1 MRCGRAS
8 PSCST
13 STAKLE
19 NLAPLMLHV
28 IGAPSGPAALSAVLR
43 YVLQVSEVEVAPLKT
58 LVGRRLG
65 KPGEEAVMSTAE
77 KLEQQGIAK
86 GKAEGRAEV
95 LLKLLTLKFGPL
107 PDGVAQRL
115 QAASVDELDRWTER
129 VLSAKSLA
137 EVFADKPAAKPKAKR
152 KR

>member
-1 MRCGRAS
+1 
-8 PSCST
+8 
-13 STAKLE
+13 
-19 NLAPLMLHV
+19 
-28 IGAPSGPAALSAVLR
+28 
-43 YVLQVSEVEVAPLKT
+43 
-58 LVGRRLG
+58 
-65 KPGEEAVMSTAE
+65 MSTAE

-137 EVFADKPAAKPKAKR
+137 EVFADKPAKAKR